1 MSSVVKG
8 VGDAITGVVKGAVN
22 LVKDVAKGVGNVVK
36 SIASTPVGKALLIA
50 ATVYF
55 GGAAIAGGYGGFATG
70 GVGGI
75 LEGAGA
81 GVSSAASSLS
91 SAWGSLL
98 QGNFSEAG
106 STLGR
111 SWTAA
116 AEQGAVSNP
125 TGMEL
130 MQRPGVSLTEP
141 APPSPDQ
148 QVKMLDS
155 IGAEPGQV
163 GDQVSRMKINQLSNM
178 EPETVANLKANAS
191 QLSDVGSSV
200 PANPAGLPPA
210 APPPGATPT
219 PTMWD
224 KVWSS
229 PYTAP
234 ALISGGMQV
243 GGALIQGAAQEKQL
257 QEQRD
262 YEQRMAAEARARYNA
277 NVGAPLWNSQQ
288 APIFQAN
295 GPAWDPYAEAR
306 ARAAQMYAPQ
316 PTGLAARYMT
326 PTPA

>member
-116 AEQGAVSNP
+116 AEQGVVSNP

-130 MQRPGVSLTEP
+130 MQRPGVSLTEA
-141 APPSPDQ
+141 APPNAPPA
-148 QVKMLDS
+148 L
-155 IGAEPGQV
+155 EPGPA
-163 GDQVSRMKINQLSNM
+163 DQVAKLSENQLSSIR
-178 EPETVANLKANAS
+178 PENTANLKANANLLGGDLGAS
-191 QLSDVGSSV
+191 I
-200 PANPAGLPPA
+200 PTNPAGTLPP
-210 APPPGATPT
+210 PPPST

-257 QEQRD
+257 EEQRD
-262 YEQRMAAEARARYNA
+262 YERRMAAEARDRYNA
-277 NVGAPLWNSQQ
+277 NVGSPLWNSQQ
-288 APIFQAN
+288 APIYQAN